1 MCTAVV
7 ISTQRIERVFWS
19 PEDMA
24 IVVPPGTTLVAA
36 LPEIRAILNDL
47 SALKTPEL
55 TCWCGEPIT
64 LPAALPLEEHSG
76 TPTHEQPTPA
86 AE

>member
-7 ISTQRIERVFWS
+7 ISHQPIELVFWS
-19 PEDMA
+19 APDMA
-24 IVVPPGTTLVAA
+24 IVVPPGHTLTAA
-36 LPEIRAILNDL
+36 LPDIRAILNDL
-47 SALKTPEL
+47 QAPMAPQL

-64 LPAALPLEEHSG
+64 LPNELLEAHSG

-86 AE
+86 TE